1 MARLDVGG
9 IAGSRSPGDIIVM
22 REVQL
27 RSLADRF
34 RRRQRAPQ
42 NAPIEPIVAVPEEL
56 GTPVADIAAPS
67 VPATVALRVTDLRSA
82 PDRVLLVTS
91 DRRFRALASTLLS
104 QRGYAVIVSRGSA
117 DVSALAE
124 RERADVVLLDVTASL
139 TAVAR
144 QSARLALLPTPVG
157 VVAVSGESAGSL
169 AALPVLA
176 KWSSFDDVLTAVE
189 RACRDAHRGTDDA

>member
-1 MARLDVGG
+1 
-9 IAGSRSPGDIIVM
+9 M

-27 RSLADRF
+27 RSLRNRF

-42 NAPIEPIVAVPEEL
+42 NAPIEPIVAAPEGL
-56 GTPVADIAAPS
+56 GTPVAGIAAPS
-67 VPATVALRVTDLRSA
+67 MPATLALRVTDLR
-82 PDRVLLVTS
+82 PTPHRVLLVTS

-104 QRGYAVIVSRGSA
+104 QRGYTVIVSRGSEDVTELA
-117 DVSALAE
+117 D
-124 RERADVVLLDVTASL
+124 RERADVVLLDATTSL

-144 QSARLALLPTPVG
+144 LSARLGSLPAPVT

-176 KWSSFDDVLTAVE
+176 KWSSFDEVLAAVE
-189 RACRDAHRGTDDA
+189 RACEAHGVTEAA